1 MANLNYEADIQID
14 PDALDVEWLNQ
25 PDLMRKY
32 VKNSA
37 EADRDLDNAKEALDV
52 ERARLDLGIRVDP
65 GKYKLEKITEGAISS
80 TILQQ
85 ESYQKATKAFTDAKY
100 ESNIA
105 KAAVRAVEHRKTA
118 LENLVMLLRSSYFA
132 GPQMERNLSEE
143 NMKREEKRK
152 ENAKVKIARRTK

>member
-1 MANLNYEADIQID
+1 MANLDYEADVQID
-14 PDALDVEWLNQ
+14 PSALDVEWLNQ

-52 ERARLDLGIRVDP
+52 ERARLDLDIRDNP
-65 GKYKLEKITEGAISS
+65 EKYALTKTTEGAIAS

-85 ESYQKATKAFTDAKY
+85 KSYQNAAKEFTNAKY

-105 KAAVRAVEHRKTA
+105 KAAVRAIEHRKTA
-118 LENLVMLLRSSYFA
+118 LENLVTLLRASYFA

-152 ENAKVKIARRTK
+152 GNAKVKIARRTK